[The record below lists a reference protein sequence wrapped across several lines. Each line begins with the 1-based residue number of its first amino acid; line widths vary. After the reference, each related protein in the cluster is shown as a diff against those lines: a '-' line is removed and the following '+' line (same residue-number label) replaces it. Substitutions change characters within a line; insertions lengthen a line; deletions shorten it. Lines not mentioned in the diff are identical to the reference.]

1 MPFDGL
7 SSPNLLALEKLDG
20 ARELLSDPRRWCK
33 GSLVNEFGQMC
44 TLAALRRVGAEDE
57 LKPLILMVARD
68 VTGRTF
74 RSIERFNDHHRTT
87 HATVLQVLDR
97 TRAEL
102 VSGRYHAGAPTGY
115 LHRWRSAC
123 RRLVTATV
131 LRA

>member
-7 SSPNLLALEKLDG
+7 SSSNFLALEKLES

-44 TLAALRRVGAEDE
+44 TLAALRRVGAEEE
-57 LKPLILMVARD
+57 LKPLILAVAKE

-74 RSIERFNDHHRTT
+74 RSIERFNDHHKTT

-102 VSGRYHAGAPTGY
+102 VSGRYHAGAPNGY
-115 LHRWRSAC
+115 FQRWRSGF
-123 RRLVTATV
+123 RRLFTETM
-131 LRA
+131 LRV

>member
-7 SSPNLLALEKLDG
+7 SSPNLLALEKLEIV
-20 ARELLSDPRRWCK
+20 RELLSDPRRWCK

-44 TLAALRRVGAEDE
+44 TLAALRRVGAEEE
-57 LKPLILMVARD
+57 LKPLILAAARD

-74 RSIERFNDHHRTT
+74 RSIERFNDHHKTT

-102 VSGRYHAGAPTGY
+102 LSGRCLVSAQTGY
-115 LHRWRSAC
+115 VHRWRSAC
-123 RRLVTATV
+123 RRFVTATM
-131 LRA
+131 LSI